1 MQILAGEFRS
11 LRISTQSNL
20 PYRPTKTRVRK
31 SLFDSLMPFP
41 YLNILDLFSGSGII
55 GFEAGSRGAS
65 SVTFVDQHKKTMEL
79 IRFNSCKLV
88 GPSYSFILS
97 DVFSFLRKAK
107 SYDLIF
113 ADPPYGK
120 YELEPMAM
128 IILKHLNSKG
138 RFILECD
145 KSQEPFLDAKVS
157 DYGETRILYWS
168 N

>member
-11 LRISTQSNL
+11 LHIATKSNL

-41 YLNILDLFSGSGII
+41 YHNILDLFSGSGIM

-65 SVTFVDQHKKTMEL
+65 LVTFVDQHKKTMEL
-79 IRFNSCKLV
+79 IRSNSCRLV
-88 GPSYSFILS
+88 GPSYSFISS
-97 DVFSFLRKAK
+97 DVFSYLRKAK

-120 YELEPMAM
+120 YELEPMTKV
-128 IILKHLNSKG
+128 ILEHLNNKG

-145 KSQEPFLDAKVS
+145 KGQEPFLNANVS
-157 DYGETRILYWS
+157 NYGETRILYWS